1 MGTHPIF
8 ESDFDC
14 LTEVKQKM
22 SSEATPATP
31 SSASSQPNAAT
42 IASLAQQQRDASKSS
57 PGPVELQSLSN
68 RQYLDETVVPL
79 LLEGLAILAKE
90 RPATAPD
97 AVEWLSAF
105 LLKNKD
111 FKSNNGVVKG
121 T

>member
-1 MGTHPIF
+1 M
-8 ESDFDC
+8 S
-14 LTEVKQKM
+14 TEPTA
-22 SSEATPATP
+22 ATNNAT
-31 SSASSQPNAAT
+31 ASNAAT
-42 IASLAQQQRDASKSS
+42 IASLAQQQRDASKAS

>member
-1 MGTHPIF
+1 M
-8 ESDFDC
+8 S
-14 LTEVKQKM
+14 TEPTA
-22 SSEATPATP
+22 ATNNAT
-31 SSASSQPNAAT
+31 ASNAAT
-42 IASLAQQQRDASKSS
+42 IASLAQQQRDASKAS

-79 LLEGLAILAKE
+79 LLEGLAILAKVNSCFKSVNNTNKKE

>member
-14 LTEVKQKM
+14 LTEGKIM
-22 SSEATPATP
+22 SETNNT
-31 SSASSQPNAAT
+31 AS
-42 IASLAQQQRDASKSS
+42 IAAQQREAIKQS
-57 PGPVELQSLSN
+57 PGPVELQSLST

-97 AVEWLSAF
+97 AVEWLAAF

-111 FKSNNGVVKG
+111 FKANNGVVKG